1 MKNEHI
7 RLTQTV
13 NMANMMMRGM
23 MMPIASCLLAHRM

>member
-1 MKNEHI
+1 MNNKYI
-7 RLTQTV
+7 RLTQTA